1 MAIKRK
7 KKASS
12 KKKKG
17 GMSKGKSVKV
27 AAVRKAKPSGAY
39 RKAGKKI
46 HSRKRSVRARRRP

>member
-7 KKASS
+7 KKSSS

-39 RKAGKKI
+39 RKTGKKI
-46 HSRKRSVRARRRP
+46 STRRRATRRRR

>member
-17 GMSKGKSVKV
+17 GMKEFAKNFPNSQTAKR
-27 AAVRKAKPSGAY
+27 RKL
-39 RKAGKKI
+39 KI
-46 HSRKRSVRARRRP
+46 ATWRDVE